1 MPLGYKFYTN
11 PTNTSIK
18 QIQRILFRDLGFT
31 KIAPKNEN
39 YDKIQKNSNR
49 GNIMTA
55 IKERELF
62 EEIEVLPLDLK
73 VKIVDKILT
82 NLNGLDE
89 SIDNLWFKKALE
101 RKNDI
106 ENGKVNLIDGNEV
119 FEKVKQRFA

>member
-1 MPLGYKFYTN
+1 
-11 PTNTSIK
+11 
-18 QIQRILFRDLGFT
+18 
-31 KIAPKNEN
+31 
-39 YDKIQKNSNR
+39 
-49 GNIMTA
+49 MTA
-55 IKERELF
+55 VKERKLF

>member
-1 MPLGYKFYTN
+1 
-11 PTNTSIK
+11 
-18 QIQRILFRDLGFT
+18 
-31 KIAPKNEN
+31 
-39 YDKIQKNSNR
+39 
-49 GNIMTA
+49 MTA
-55 IKERELF
+55 VKERELF

-106 ENGKVNLIDGNEV
+106 ENGKVNLIDGNKV

>member
-1 MPLGYKFYTN
+1 
-11 PTNTSIK
+11 
-18 QIQRILFRDLGFT
+18 
-31 KIAPKNEN
+31 
-39 YDKIQKNSNR
+39 
-49 GNIMTA
+49 MTA
-55 IKERELF
+55 VKERELF

-82 NLNGLDE
+82 NLNGLDK
-89 SIDNLWFKKALE
+89 SIDSLWFEKALE